1 MGNSAASFER
11 FYRQRSKS
19 AFYPLTLAFT
29 YAAYREGRVIQRG
42 TGETMEMSSFAVRA
56 KFAEAIP
63 AEVTDLRLSI
73 AWPATLGDGTNLQFV
88 IEGRPSWEGARME
101 VRFWRYEFRTA
112 PRRPVPADKSVNASE
127 AFALAQAS

>member
-1 MGNSAASFER
+1 MGNSAATFER
-11 FYRQRSKS
+11 FYRPRSKS
-19 AFYPLTLAFT
+19 AYYPLTLAFT
-29 YAAYREGRVIQRG
+29 YTAYREGTVIKRG

-56 KFAEAIP
+56 RFAEPIP
-63 AEVTDLRLSI
+63 AEVTDLKLSV

-101 VRFWRYEFRTA
+101 VQFCRYEFRTA
-112 PRRPVPADKSVNASE
+112 PRRSAPVDKSATTHD

>member
-1 MGNSAASFER
+1 MGNPATTFER
-11 FYRQRSKS
+11 YFRQRSKS
-19 AFYPLTLAFT
+19 AFYPLKLTFT
-29 YAAYREGRVIQRG
+29 YTASRDGRVIQRG
-42 TGETMEMSSFAVRA
+42 MGETIEMSSCAVRA

-73 AWPATLGDGTNLQFV
+73 AWPATLSDGTNLQFV
-88 IEGRPSWEGARME
+88 VEGRPSWEGARME

-112 PRRPVPADKSVNASE
+112 PRRPVPVDKSVATND